1 MTYTRNAIMA
11 LKKYIAEK
19 VYYNIKEVADM
30 LNVNTSL
37 LRMWEK
43 EFPEIKPKRTP
54 AGVRMYT
61 NEDIN
66 TIRKIYN
73 LIKIQGMTINGAK
86 QMMRNNPQGIDRTGE
101 VILKLENIRNE
112 ILALIEQLPKKQ

>member
-1 MTYTRNAIMA
+1 MTSICNILMA
-11 LKKYIAEK
+11 LRKYIAEK

-61 NEDIN
+61 NNDIN

-112 ILALIEQLPKKQ
+112 ILALIEQLPRKQ

>member
-1 MTYTRNAIMA
+1 MA

>member
-1 MTYTRNAIMA
+1 MA

-73 LIKIQGMTINGAK
+73 LIKIQRMTINGAK

>member
-1 MTYTRNAIMA
+1 MTYTRNTIMA

>member
-1 MTYTRNAIMA
+1 MA

-101 VILKLENIRNE
+101 VILKLENIRSE
-112 ILALIEQLPKKQ
+112 ILELIEQLPKKQ